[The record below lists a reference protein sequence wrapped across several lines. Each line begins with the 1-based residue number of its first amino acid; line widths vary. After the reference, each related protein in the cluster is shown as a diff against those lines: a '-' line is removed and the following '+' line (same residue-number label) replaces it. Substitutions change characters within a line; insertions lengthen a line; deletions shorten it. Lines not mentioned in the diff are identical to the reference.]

1 MSRALPKEVC
11 YYLTPHDQQRVEAI
25 LAALPSSLQEPLI
38 HSVHAAAVFDARS
51 LAALLPLLGPI
62 LHALPEESRGVL
74 LERIASLSQFFPAI
88 VVPLFR
94 SLGRVMDE
102 VGEGRTL
109 AWIAAGEEIA
119 RRGPE
124 AGAAF
129 FALKSRTSI
138 LTLRGA
144 FPHVYLSEVQGIL
157 LKFLHM
163 LSGEAIGILET
174 DRLSFP
180 PPLAEGEG
188 EVIALPFCIDQ
199 FPSYEENF
207 RLYRVLVAHQVG
219 RIEFGTYTC
228 VPSQLWSTLA
238 PFLTAFSKLPV
249 SPPDDLLS
257 YFQLFPRPDLIG
269 QLFLNIESKRVAA
282 RLVALYPGLQ
292 ADLAWAESV
301 PELISPEIVA
311 VLSYVSSTTWSQLCG
326 VGTVSDALLL
336 ATKLYVALLY
346 DEAKPVLKA
355 SDAAADFENV
365 AEEGMGFITGADLGR
380 GSKSSLGSAK
390 DQMTRQRRALTTADL
405 RYVYDEWDFEIEDYR
420 PHWCEVREVPL
431 LGDGG
436 AFFSKTLTTYTDL
449 IGDIKRE
456 FQKLR
461 PRLHHQV
468 KGLEDGEE
476 IDLNAVVAAHVDR
489 RSGISPSLKVYS
501 ARQLIARDVAVLFL
515 LDLSASTA
523 TRLPT
528 GAEIGA
534 SSSDK
539 EEGPRVIDLI
549 KEAVVLLS
557 VALEEIGDAYAI
569 YGFSSSGRHD
579 VEVYPVKNFKESLAA
594 ETQGRM
600 GALTPRGST
609 RMGAAV
615 RHAIRRLKG
624 VSSRSRLLVVLSDGY
639 PEDEDY
645 GKPVIPPMYGLR
657 DTLMALREA
666 ERGGITSF
674 FLTVDKGG
682 HDYLREMCPSSR
694 YMVIEDVRTTPYR
707 GMELPR
713 KILSACISG
722 SEQYGLSVHAQS

>member
-1 MSRALPKEVC
+1 MSLALPVEIA
-11 YYLTPHDQQRVEAI
+11 YYLTPHDQQQLTAL
-25 LAALPSSLQEPLI
+25 LAALSPPLQDPLMRC
-38 HSVHAAAVFDARS
+38 VQAAAVFNARPLS
-51 LAALLPLLGPI
+51 ALLPLLGPI
-62 LHALPEESRGVL
+62 VQALPVESRVVL
-74 LERIASLSQFFPAI
+74 LERIASLSQALPAA

-94 SLGRVMDE
+94 SLGRVYDE
-102 VGEGRTL
+102 VGEERTL
-109 AWIAAGEEIA
+109 LWIATGEELA
-119 RRGPE
+119 HRGPE

-129 FALKSRTSI
+129 FALKSRTSL
-138 LTLRGA
+138 LTLRGVL
-144 FPHVYLSEVQGIL
+144 PHVYLSDIQGVL
-157 LKFLHM
+157 LKYLHM
-163 LSGEAIGILET
+163 LSGEAIGLVET

-180 PPLAEGEG
+180 PPLAEGAG
-188 EVIALPFCIDQ
+188 EVAPLPFCIDR
-199 FPSYEENF
+199 FPTYEENF

-219 RIEFGTYTC
+219 RVEFGTYAC
-228 VPSQLWSTLA
+228 VPSSLWPILA
-238 PFLTAFSKLPV
+238 PFIDAFSQLPV
-249 SPPDDLLS
+249 SPPDDLTS
-257 YFQLFPRPDLIG
+257 YFQVFPRPDLIE
-269 QLFLNIESKRVAA
+269 QLFLNIEGKRVAA

-301 PELISPEIVA
+301 PELLSPEIVA
-311 VLSYVSSTTWSQLCG
+311 VLSYVSSAMWAQLCAR
-326 VGTVSDALLL
+326 GTASDALLL
-336 ATKLYVALLY
+336 ATKLYVAFLY
-346 DEAKPVLKA
+346 DEAKPALTATDV
-355 SDAAADFENV
+355 AAADFENI
-365 AEEGMGFITGADLGR
+365 AEEEMGFITSVDLGR
-380 GSKSSLGSAK
+380 NSKSASGSVK
-390 DQMTRQRRALTTADL
+390 DRMARQQRALTTADL

-420 PHWCEVREVPL
+420 PHWCEVREAPL

-436 AFFSKTLTTYTDL
+436 AFFSQTLTTYADL
-449 IGDIKRE
+449 IGNLKRE

-476 IDLNAVVAAHVDR
+476 IDLNALVAAHVDR
-489 RSGISPSLKVYS
+489 RSGVSPSLKVYS

-523 TRLPT
+523 MRLQT
-528 GAEIGA
+528 DAEVKA
-534 SSSDK
+534 SSSGK
-539 EEGPRVIDLI
+539 AEGLRVIDLI

-579 VEVYPVKNFKESLAA
+579 VEVYPVKNFKESLVA
-594 ETQGRM
+594 ETQGRI

-645 GKPVIPPMYGLR
+645 GKPVIPPMYGLK

-694 YMVIEDVRTTPYR
+694 YMVIEDVRSLPT
-707 GMELPR
+707 ELP
-713 KILSACISG
+713 KIYQRHIWS
-722 SEQYGLSVHAQS
+722 QWV